1 MLGIAIIVSALLL
14 ISIKYVDDISD
25 RFNRW
30 WKYARFFVGVAMV
43 FTVLG
48 TVWIFFIVST
58 LVTVKFPNQC
68 AYYGN

>member
-43 FTVLG
+43 FTLSSGHCLDFLHREHLGDSQVSEPMCVLR
-48 TVWIFFIVST
+48 
-58 LVTVKFPNQC
+58 
-68 AYYGN
+68 